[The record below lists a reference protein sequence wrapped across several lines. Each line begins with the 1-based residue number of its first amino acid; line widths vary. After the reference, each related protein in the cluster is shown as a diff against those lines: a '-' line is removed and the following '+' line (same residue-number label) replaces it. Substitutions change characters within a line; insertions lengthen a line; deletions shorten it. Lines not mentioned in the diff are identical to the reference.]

1 MRSNT
6 FCYSVCTAL
15 LRDRGP
21 ISLQGVSICIIQ
33 HCIAKRPV
41 AFAQGT
47 SVPIF
52 NGSPPLS

>member
-6 FCYSVCTAL
+6 FCYSVCTTL
-15 LRDRGP
+15 LRARGP
-21 ISLQGVSICIIQ
+21 ISLPGVSICISQ
-33 HCIAKRPV
+33 HCIVKHPV
-41 AFAQGT
+41 ACAQGT

>member
-6 FCYSVCTAL
+6 FRCSVCTAL
-15 LRDRGP
+15 MRDPGP
-21 ISLQGVSICIIQ
+21 ISLQEVSICIIQ
-33 HCIAKRPV
+33 HCIVKRRV
-41 AFAQGT
+41 AFAHGT